1 MSAAMPNLSVKID
14 DATRKRLHDA
24 AARQGQSPHALM
36 VKAINIEL
44 VRLEQQDAFVARAL
58 AARERAVMSG
68 VAIDGPSF
76 AHYLRKRAGGET
88 TARPLPVDFLASP
101 VSEA

>member
-1 MSAAMPNLSVKID
+1 MPNLSVKLD
-14 DATRKRLHDA
+14 DATRERLHDA

-36 VKAINIEL
+36 VKAINNEL

-68 VAIDGPSF
+68 TAIDGPSF
-76 AHYLRKRAGGET
+76 ADYMRARVRGEP
-88 TARPLPVDFLASP
+88 ADRPMPVDFLARP
-101 VSEA
+101 DTEA